1 MSLGEFIQMMTT
13 IDSKEGA
20 QKLAKSLVEKR
31 LAACTQVIGPIMST
45 YWWRGKMETAE
56 EWLCLM
62 KTRQD
67 LYAEVEKH
75 IRASHPYDE
84 PEILSVPVVA
94 GSKSYLEWI
103 MSETGRDKA

>member
-1 MSLGEFIQMMTT
+1 MTA
-13 IDSKEGA
+13 ISSKEGA
-20 QKLAKSLVEKR
+20 QKIAESTVVKR
-31 LAACTQVIGPIMST
+31 LASSVQVIGPITST

-84 PEILSVPVVA
+84 PEILAVPVVA